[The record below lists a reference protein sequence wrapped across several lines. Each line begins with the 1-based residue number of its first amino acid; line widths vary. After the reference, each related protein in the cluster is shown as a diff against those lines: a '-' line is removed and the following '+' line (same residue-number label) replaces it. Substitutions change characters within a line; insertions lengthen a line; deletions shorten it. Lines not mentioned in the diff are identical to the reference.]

1 MDTQLSEQCK
11 SRLYRLKFEAPL
23 ESVAF
28 VLADSREAA
37 WRIGKTVM
45 AVLLGVGVQTIA
57 LQGILSFREL
67 VRTGV
72 SDDADMRIF
81 EIVVAGRKVRQW
93 AHAPYFLTDDA
104 TLLGKWA
111 ELRAD
116 LAADIAREAL
126 RRAR

>member
-1 MDTQLSEQCK
+1 M
-11 SRLYRLKFEAPL
+11 KFETPP

-45 AVLLGVGVQTIA
+45 AVLHGVGIQTIA
-57 LQGILSFREL
+57 LHDIRSFREL
-67 VRTGV
+67 VRAGV
-72 SDDADMRIF
+72 SDDEDMRVF
-81 EIVVAGRKVRQW
+81 ELAIAGGKVAQW
-93 AHAPYFLTDDA
+93 AQTPYFLTDDG

-116 LAADIAREAL
+116 LAADLARTAL